1 MKKFKLSEIAEVVQG
16 NILTRIKPNSQFD
29 ETVELDSISM
39 QELSYIVGISNVSDN
54 HGKIKILKNKKD
66 SCVLTRQKDIVVG
79 LSSKKAFVVEE
90 HRSNCLVLSNFALV
104 RINDLNVL
112 DPYYFCWLLN
122 DDLQFHKY
130 IDQKTQGSAN
140 VIILSINNL
149 KDIELEL
156 PNIDKQRL
164 IGKIYELGRLRD
176 RISQQLFEKTKLVR
190 NYNLMKYNKGDKKY
204 E

>member
-1 MKKFKLSEIAEVVQG
+1 MKKFKLSEIAEVIQG
-16 NILTRIKPNSQFD
+16 SILTRIKPDSQFD

-39 QELSYIVGISNVSDN
+39 QELSYIVGLSDVSDN

-66 SCVLTRQKDIVVG
+66 SCVLTQQKDIVVG
-79 LSSKKAFVVEE
+79 LSSKKAFVVDEK
-90 HRSNCLVLSNFALV
+90 RSNSLLLSNFALV
-104 RINDLNVL
+104 RVNDFNVL

-122 DDLQFHKY
+122 ENLHFQKY

-149 KDIELEL
+149 KDIEIAL
-156 PNIDKQRL
+156 PDIEKQKL

-176 RISQQLFEKTKLVR
+176 RISQQLLEKTKLAR
-190 NYNLMKYNKGDKKY
+190 NYNLIKFNNKGDK
-204 E
+204 